1 VAPEGLYPL
10 WPDNLAERQNKRH
23 GIEPEKV
30 ALAVEHALSSRRPHP
45 RYRVGQDLAL
55 MELVMN
61 LPVAIRDRLIAGQ
74 LPRYGNRKTGYR
86 PDFNKTMV
94 GPGSRWGELG
104 RLSERK
110 RKNFNTGSFKQK
122 QEDMVFRFSLVSIKS
137 YSRSVVT
144 VIRPLL
150 TSAPARESFNGL
162 PSRKIRTRPFGP
174 VTAGRS
180 TRKTLEA

>member
-1 VAPEGLYPL
+1 MIRRYQGRIVNMSSTSGLIAFPFLGPYAASKFGLEAISDAWRIELRPWNIPVSVIEPGDVATPL
-10 WPDNLAERQNKRH
+10 WEKSVGFVGRMVKQWPRKAFTLYGPIISLSDKIKRH

-94 GPGSRWGELG
+94 G
-104 RLSERK
+104 
-110 RKNFNTGSFKQK
+110 
-122 QEDMVFRFSLVSIKS
+122 
-137 YSRSVVT
+137 
-144 VIRPLL
+144 
-150 TSAPARESFNGL
+150 REVGGVN
-162 PSRKIRTRPFGP
+162 
-174 VTAGRS
+174 
-180 TRKTLEA
+180 